1 MRRHLY
7 FYTLVESPP
16 GPAHRILEDDP
27 AQWLPAPAARV
38 DDGFQVDLHAEGALP
53 RGLSHHTVVVD
64 VGPAVGE
71 PERLLRSIRWRSA
84 SAPGLFPVFDGDLEL
99 VALSGGNCQLSL
111 MGTYRPPLSVAGGAG
126 DALLGHH
133 VAEAC
138 VRRFVLDAAERMV
151 GVSTAAVT

>member
-16 GPAHRILEDDP
+16 EAAKQRLAGDP
-27 AQWLPAPAARV
+27 SLWLPAPAMPSAA
-38 DDGFQVDLHAEGALP
+38 GWQVALHAQGALP
-53 RGLSHHTVVVD
+53 RAVSHHLVD
-64 VGPAVGE
+64 VELGTAFGGS
-71 PERLLRSIRWRSA
+71 ERLLRPVRWRSA

-99 VALSGGNCQLSL
+99 VGLSGGESQLTL
-111 MGTYRPPLSVAGGAG
+111 VGTYRPPLSVAGAVG

-138 VRRFVLDAAERMV
+138 VRRFVLDVATRMA
-151 GVSTAAVT
+151 GVTLGA

>member
-16 GPAHRILEDDP
+16 DAASHLLRDDP
-27 AQWLPAPAARV
+27 ALWLPAPGTPAEHGWSV
-38 DDGFQVDLHAEGALP
+38 ELHAEGALP
-53 RGLSHHTVVVD
+53 RALARHGVTVD

-71 PERLLRSIRWRSA
+71 NDRLMRSIRWRSA
-84 SAPGLFPVFDGDLEL
+84 TAPGLFPVFDGDLEL
-99 VALSGGNCQLSL
+99 VALSGGDCQLSL

-133 VAEAC
+133 VAEAT
-138 VRRFVLDAAERMV
+138 VRRFVLDTANRMA
-151 GVSTAAVT
+151 GVTLGA

>member
-7 FYTLVESPP
+7 YYTLLEARPP
-16 GPAHRILEDDP
+16 AAYHAVQDDP
-27 AQWLPAPAARV
+27 AHWLPDPATPV
-38 DDGFQVDLHAEGALP
+38 DDAWEVDLLAEGALP
-53 RGLSHHTVVVD
+53 RGLANHRVIVE

-71 PERLLRSIRWRSA
+71 PNRLLRSIRWRSA
-84 SAPGLFPVFDGDLEL
+84 AAPGLFPVFDGDLEL
-99 VALSGGNCQLSL
+99 AALSGGNCQLSL

-138 VRRFVLDAAERMV
+138 VRRFVLDAAHRMS
-151 GVSTAAVT
+151 GVTLGA

>member
-16 GPAHRILEDDP
+16 EAACRLLRDDP
-27 AQWLPAPAARV
+27 ALWLPAPAMPTQ
-38 DDGFQVDLHAEGALP
+38 DGWAVELHAEGALP
-53 RGLSHHTVVVD
+53 RSLARHSVIAD
-64 VGPAVGE
+64 VGPAVGQTD
-71 PERLLRSIRWRSA
+71 RLLRSIRWRSA

-99 VALSGGNCQLSL
+99 VALSGGDCQLSL

-138 VRRFVLDAAERMV
+138 VRRFVLDAAHRMA
-151 GVSTAAVT
+151 GVTLGA